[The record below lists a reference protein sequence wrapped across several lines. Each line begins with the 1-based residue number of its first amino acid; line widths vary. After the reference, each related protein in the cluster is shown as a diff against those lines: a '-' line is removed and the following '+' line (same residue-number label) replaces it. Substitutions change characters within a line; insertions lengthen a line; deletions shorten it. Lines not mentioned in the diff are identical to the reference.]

1 MKKGKVL
8 IIDDE
13 VDFGFLLNKFFSEK
27 GYSVFLAL
35 TLHEGMELLE
45 RERPQF
51 IFLDNIL
58 PDGHGWS
65 KTDFIL
71 KNYPDSNLN
80 LVSALEAPLS
90 LSASFRIIYK
100 PFIKDE
106 LDKIFV

>member
-1 MKKGKVL
+1 MKKVL

-13 VDFGFLLNKFFSEK
+13 EDFRFLLNQFFSAK
-27 GYSVFLAL
+27 GYCVFVAR
-35 TLHEGMELLE
+35 TIKEGMEILKE
-45 RERPQF
+45 EKPHF

-71 KNYPDSNLN
+71 LNYPESNLN
-80 LVSALEAPLS
+80 LVSALEVPLTS
-90 LSASFRIIYK
+90 STSFRILYK

-106 LDKIFV
+106 LDKIFI

>member
-1 MKKGKVL
+1 MEKGKVL

-13 VDFGFLLNKFFSEK
+13 VDFGFLLNEFFTDR
-27 GYSVFLAL
+27 GYKVFLAL
-35 TLHEGMELLE
+35 TLNEGMELLE

-71 KNYPDSNLN
+71 KNYPECNLN
-80 LVSALEAPLS
+80 LVSALEVPLTS
-90 LSASFRIIYK
+90 SSSFRILYK
-100 PFIKDE
+100 PYIKDD

>member
-1 MKKGKVL
+1 MEKGKVL

-13 VDFGFLLNKFFSEK
+13 EDFGFLMNEFFSAK
-27 GYSVFLAL
+27 GYSVFIAQ
-35 TLHEGMELLE
+35 TIEQGMEILE

-65 KTDFIL
+65 KADFIL
-71 KNYPDSNLN
+71 VNYPESNLN
-80 LVSALEAPLS
+80 LISAMEVPLTS
-90 LSASFRIIYK
+90 SSSFRILYK
-100 PFIKDE
+100 PYIKEE